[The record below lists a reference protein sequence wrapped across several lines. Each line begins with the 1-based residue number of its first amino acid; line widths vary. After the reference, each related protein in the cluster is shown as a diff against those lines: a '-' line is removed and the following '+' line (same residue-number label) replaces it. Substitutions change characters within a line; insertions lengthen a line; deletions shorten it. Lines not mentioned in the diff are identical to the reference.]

1 MKKAVRF
8 ALTVSAEIMFIVD
21 DERSAY
27 EEEQRQ
33 KREAAEAFWAAKCS
47 ADAEMERAF
56 HNHVE
61 MLKQRGHVTP
71 ADIEFVSDWGKDI
84 FGVRPRW
91 AESSLQGLI
100 EG

>member
-1 MKKAVRF
+1 MKKAVCF

-47 ADAEMERAF
+47 ADAKLERAF

>member
-8 ALTVSAEIMFIVD
+8 ALTVSAEVMFIVD

-33 KREAAEAFWAAKCS
+33 KREAEEAFW
-47 ADAEMERAF
+47 DDYYAENERAEREF
-56 HNHVE
+56 SDYVQR
-61 MLKQRGHVTP
+61 LKKCGHVTQEEL
-71 ADIEFVSDWGKDI
+71 EFVSDWGKDI

-91 AESSLQGLI
+91 VESSLQGFM
-100 EG
+100 EV

>member
-8 ALTVSAEIMFIVD
+8 ALTVSAEIMFILD

-33 KREAAEAFWAAKCS
+33 KREAEEAFWAAECS
-47 ADAEMERAF
+47 ANAELEHEFYNYVER
-56 HNHVE
+56 
-61 MLKQRGHVTP
+61 LKQRGHVTP

-91 AESSLQGLI
+91 AESSLYGLI